1 MSGRWAET
9 DAVWSSLTILDAA
22 LNDHSHS
29 SSWVN
34 RPQSLVQL
42 DRLNA
47 NLDRL
52 EVSISE
58 CIDEL
63 NATGEVEPH
72 ELERMLGENDSDLTN
87 LKSQAD
93 QNSQRIG
100 DLADRLDSLL
110 REMDAQLR
118 LQTELLGSIQN
129 DLPMSLKIQT
139 SNGIK
144 SLQYQSGR
152 YRYKHWIDEY
162 TGNYGENLNW
172 LNQVTAAYSKEEQ
185 RVSTTRISRTS
196 SDAFARSRA
205 LVSKRR
211 KQAAATALKISTEN
225 LRRSRDSEI
234 MDIAKSQG
242 YKIQRRAK
250 GKKVHYVLVRYK

>member
-22 LNDHSHS
+22 LNDQSHS

-118 LQTELLGSIQN
+118 LQTELLGVW
-129 DLPMSLKIQT
+129 LPGKF
-139 SNGIK
+139 IK
-144 SLQYQSGR
+144 
-152 YRYKHWIDEY
+152 
-162 TGNYGENLNW
+162 
-172 LNQVTAAYSKEEQ
+172 
-185 RVSTTRISRTS
+185 
-196 SDAFARSRA
+196 
-205 LVSKRR
+205 
-211 KQAAATALKISTEN
+211 
-225 LRRSRDSEI
+225 
-234 MDIAKSQG
+234 
-242 YKIQRRAK
+242 
-250 GKKVHYVLVRYK
+250 